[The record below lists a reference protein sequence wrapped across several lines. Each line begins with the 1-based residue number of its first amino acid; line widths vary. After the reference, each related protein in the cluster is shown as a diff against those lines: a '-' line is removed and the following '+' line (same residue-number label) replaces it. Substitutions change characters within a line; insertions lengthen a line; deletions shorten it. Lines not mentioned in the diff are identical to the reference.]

1 MLNEISSELEK
12 ENLKEAA
19 LDMSSIKQILES
31 RLTSNSLQDEISEF
45 FREVAALKGQS
56 VHDTL
61 NQMVTGT
68 QKYLEAVN
76 TPIEFKNGLPTN
88 LDKFVDKLE
97 NISIGIEACWDLF
110 SPESRQFFIDRSKY
124 FCEAAS
130 KLQGWTGL
138 LIRLKL
144 FFPSIFRQEN
154 LFKKYKDSFLLI
166 PKAVN
171 RAIELRESKRT
182 TQLEATAKFILE
194 QAREISK
201 KQQYLLP
208 YLKHLGRNTE
218 EQIEKN
224 KAAMAWAK
232 ARMEEIERKRNQRNS

>member
-12 ENLKEAA
+12 EKLKEAA
-19 LDMSSIKQILES
+19 PDMSSIRQILET

-45 FREVAALKGQS
+45 FREVAALKDQS

-61 NQMVTGT
+61 NEMVKGT

-76 TPIEFKNGLPTN
+76 TPIEYKNGLPTDI
-88 LDKFVDKLE
+88 DKFVDKIE
-97 NISIGIEACWDLF
+97 NISIGIEACWDIL
-110 SPESRQFFIDRSKY
+110 SPESRHFFIDRAKY
-124 FCEAAS
+124 FCEATS
-130 KLQGWTGL
+130 KFKGWTGL

-144 FFPSIFRQEN
+144 FSPSLFRQEN

-171 RAIELRESKRT
+171 RVIEIRGSKRT
-182 TQLEATAKFILE
+182 TQLEATANFLRE

-208 YLKHLGRNTE
+208 YLKHLGRNTQ

-224 KAAMAWAK
+224 QAAMAWAK
-232 ARMEEIERKRNQRNS
+232 SRMEEIERKRNQRNS